1 MSIIQSIRDKAA
13 AIIFGAIAVSLIAF
27 LLQDAFVGRGGR
39 GSSVLTSL
47 KDKVGSVNGE
57 SIEYQE
63 FSNKVNFYEALQQKS
78 GQQLNENSRQQIND
92 GVWEEFVT
100 AKIMDP
106 IYEKLGITVTQK
118 ELNEQLFSPNPPQF
132 MQQVFTNPNN
142 GEYDAAQAK
151 EVIKNLKKPK
161 RNENESFRAA
171 YLDNAI
177 NIQMVNGG
185 KQRKYTALLAG
196 AAYYPK
202 WLADKENADNSAAVN
217 FSFVNI
223 PYTSIA
229 DSTIKVSDDEI
240 NAYVQKHKDQFKQD
254 KSVELS
260 YVIFDGK
267 PTAADSLNTYNNVAA
282 LKSKFASDTG
292 VQTFL
297 SLNNSVL
304 PYLDAFIAKS
314 KIQVPNKDSIFKL
327 SKNEVFGPYLD
338 ADPRNNVANYVLAK
352 LIDVKTMP
360 DSAKAKHILI
370 ATNNPQT
377 GQELLPDSIAKKKID
392 SIALAIQRGSSFDS
406 LAKKFSD
413 DNRGPD
419 GGSAAKGGD
428 LGWFTQGAMVK
439 AFNDFC
445 FEGTKGQ
452 RKVVKTEFG
461 YHYIEITDQKAIQ
474 PFYKVAYYAQRIEPS
489 TETSSKANADAS
501 AFAAEAG
508 KNAKQF
514 EESAKK
520 RNLTVLPLSL
530 KETDYNIGNL
540 GNGRKLVKWA
550 FDNDKGDISDIENFG
565 DKYIVAIITDKKE
578 EGTQDAK
585 TARPLVEGM
594 LRNLKK
600 AEQISKQIGNSSDLN
615 AIAAANKTTVQKAD
629 SVSFASAAIPNA
641 GFEPKVCGAAF
652 NKQNLNKVSAPITGS
667 AGVFVIKAE
676 QVFTKPNPAI
686 DYKIQRQQMEGNMK
700 NMLAYNTM
708 NVLRKAATI
717 KDKRIK
723 FF

>member
-39 GSSVLTSL
+39 GSNVLTSL
-47 KDKVGSVNGE
+47 KDKIGSVNGE
-57 SIEYQE
+57 AIEYQE
-63 FSNKVNFYEALQQKS
+63 FNKKVNFYEALQQKN
-78 GQQLNENSRQQIND
+78 GQQMNENSRQQIND

-106 IYEKLGITVTQK
+106 VYEELGITVTQK
-118 ELNEQLFSPNPPQF
+118 ELNDQLFGANPPQF
-132 MQQVFTNPNN
+132 MQQAFTDPNTGKYN
-142 GEYDAAQAK
+142 AVQAK
-151 EVIKNLKKPK
+151 DFIKNLKKPK
-161 RNENESFRAA
+161 RNEDEAFYAA

-177 NIQMVNGG
+177 NVQMVSGG

-196 AAYYPK
+196 SAYYPK
-202 WLADKENADNSAAVN
+202 WLADKENADNSAAAN
-217 FSFVNI
+217 FSYVTV
-223 PYTSIA
+223 PYSSIA
-229 DSTIKVSDDEI
+229 DSTVKISDDEI

-260 YVIFDGK
+260 YVIFNGA
-267 PTAADSLNTYNNVAA
+267 PTASDSLAAFNNVAA
-282 LKSKFASDTG
+282 LKSKFAADTNAQ
-292 VQTFL
+292 VFL

-304 PYLDAFIAKS
+304 PYSDGFVAKS
-314 KIQVPNKDSIFKL
+314 KIQVPNKDSIFAL
-327 SKNEVFGPYLD
+327 SKNAVFGPYLD
-338 ADPRNNVANYVLAK
+338 EDKRNNVADYVLAK

-377 GQELLPDSIAKKKID
+377 GQQLLPDSIAKKKID
-392 SIALAIQRGSSFDS
+392 SIALAIQNGANFDT

-413 DNRGPD
+413 DNKGPE

-428 LGWFTQGAMVK
+428 LGWFTQGTMVK

-445 FEGTKGQ
+445 FEGKKGE

-461 YHYIEITDQKAIQ
+461 YHYIEIEDQKGVQ

-489 TETSSKANADAS
+489 SETSSKANAEAS

-508 KNAKQF
+508 KSVTQF

-520 RNLTVLPLSL
+520 KSLTVLPLSL
-530 KETDYNIGNL
+530 RETDYNIGNL
-540 GNGRKLVKWA
+540 GSGRKLVKWA
-550 FDNDKGDISDIENFG
+550 FDNDKGDISDIETFG
-565 DKYIVAIITDKKE
+565 DKYVVAIITDKKE

-585 TARPLVEGM
+585 TARPLVEGI

-600 AEQISKQIGNSSDLN
+600 AEQISKQIGNSNDLN
-615 AIAAANKTTVQKAD
+615 AIAAANKTTVQRAD
-629 SVSFASAAIPNA
+629 SITFASAAIPNA

-652 NKQNLNKVSAPITGS
+652 NKQNLNKVSGPITGN

-686 DYKIQRQQMEGNMK
+686 DYKIQRQQIEGNLK
-700 NMLAYNTM
+700 NTLAYGSM
-708 NVLRKAATI
+708 NALRKAATI